1 MYIHRTSIASAGTPV
16 IAARL
21 GGMDEPIIDCL
32 IIGGGPAGLTAAIYL
47 ARFHLDILV
56 VDGGKSRA
64 SWIPCTRNVS
74 GFPDGIK
81 GTELLER
88 MRQQACRYGA
98 KIETEFVTK
107 LERDESTGLFT
118 ATWGSG
124 CATARTVLIATGVTN
139 RRPPMDE
146 ELHDDALGR
155 GLVRYCPICD
165 GYEVTDK
172 RVGVVGSDSHG
183 VAEALFLRSYTAD
196 VTLVA
201 PDKALRLRPE
211 DQEKLR
217 QAGVESVD
225 GPAHAVAITG
235 DCIVVE
241 TAEGT
246 YTFDSIYPALGSDT
260 HTQLGE
266 MAGAKLAG
274 DGCFL
279 CDVHQRTSVPGLYA
293 AGDVVHGLD
302 QISHAMGEGGVAA
315 TTIRNDLNAQQPRW
329 REPMRVAQ

>member
-1 MYIHRTSIASAGTPV
+1 
-16 IAARL
+16 
-21 GGMDEPIIDCL
+21 MDEPIIDCL
-32 IIGGGPAGLTAAIYL
+32 IVGGGPAGLTAAIYL

-64 SWIPCTRNVS
+64 SYIPCTRNHA

-88 MRQQACRYGA
+88 MREQACKYGA

-107 LERDESTGLFT
+107 LERDEERGLFI

-124 CATARTVLIATGVTN
+124 SAAARTVLLATGVSN

-146 ELHDDALGR
+146 DLHDDALAR
-155 GLVRYCPICD
+155 GLIRYCPICD

-172 RVGVVGSDSHG
+172 KVGVIGSGSHG
-183 VAEALFLRSYTAD
+183 VAEASFIRSFTAD
-196 VTLVA
+196 VTLIA
-201 PDKALRLRPE
+201 PDAAMKLGEGDR
-211 DQEKLR
+211 QELKDANIR
-217 QAGVESVD
+217 CID

-246 YTFDSIYPALGSDT
+246 FSFDSVYPALGSDT

-266 MAGAKLAG
+266 MVGAKLAA

-279 CDVHQRTSVPGLYA
+279 CDNHQRTSVDGLYA

-315 TTIRNDLNAQQPRW
+315 TTIRNDLGAGQPRW
-329 REPMRVAQ
+329 REPPGDSEDAADGS